1 MKNLYTQY
9 LYMSHSKKPYNLA
22 AKVMKLARSP
32 DANMADVKK
41 TLLNE
46 IDAAFRVEYPPGTVV
61 SKTKAHMLL
70 PILLEA
76 SGLPPS
82 QPIMHP
88 MRAARFGA
96 HEPKVLSD
104 SDAEGIVKHSRR
116 RRHAKR
122 GAKRGHHHAKRGTKR
137 GHHHAKR
144 GTKRGHHHAKRG
156 GSNRLTRMFKRSSPI
171 TKARKRYQS
180 TMKRHRKQAKKAA
193 KLLKREQK
201 RLANL
206 TQKLATQEKK
216 REEQIKKHATAVE
229 SAIQKSRQ
237 GTVEFYGGGTT
248 SYGYKHP
255 VDNVALRHSYAAV
268 SPLSTCLAK

>member
-1 MKNLYTQY
+1 MKNLYTQC

-22 AKVMKLARSP
+22 AKVMKLAKSP

-41 TLLNE
+41 TLLDE
-46 IDAAFRVEYPPGTVV
+46 IDAAFRENRKVEYRGSYLNKSDVEERLPY
-61 SKTKAHMLL
+61 LL
-70 PILLEA
+70 QA
-76 SGLPPS
+76 MQLPPS

-116 RRHAKR
+116 RR
-122 GAKRGHHHAKRGTKR
+122 HAKRGTKR

>member
-1 MKNLYTQY
+1 
-9 LYMSHSKKPYNLA
+9 MSHSKKPYNLA
-22 AKVMKLARSP
+22 AEVNELARSP

-41 TLLNE
+41 TLLDE

-61 SKTKAHMLL
+61 SKTKAHILV
-70 PILLEA
+70 PVLLEA
-76 SGLPPS
+76 RRLPPS

-116 RRHAKR
+116 RRHAK
-122 GAKRGHHHAKRGTKR
+122 H
-137 GHHHAKR
+137 

-156 GSNRLTRMFKRSSPI
+156 GSNRLTRMFKRSSPL

>member
-1 MKNLYTQY
+1 MKNLYTQC

-22 AKVMKLARSP
+22 AKVMKLAKSP

-41 TLLNE
+41 TLLDE
-46 IDAAFRVEYPPGTVV
+46 IDAAFRENRKVEYRGSYLNKSDVEERLPY
-61 SKTKAHMLL
+61 LL
-70 PILLEA
+70 QA
-76 SGLPPS
+76 MQLPPS

-116 RRHAKR
+116 RR
-122 GAKRGHHHAKRGTKR
+122 
-137 GHHHAKR
+137 HAKR

-216 REEQIKKHATAVE
+216 KRRT
-229 SAIQKSRQ
+229 
-237 GTVEFYGGGTT
+237 
-248 SYGYKHP
+248 
-255 VDNVALRHSYAAV
+255 D
-268 SPLSTCLAK
+268 